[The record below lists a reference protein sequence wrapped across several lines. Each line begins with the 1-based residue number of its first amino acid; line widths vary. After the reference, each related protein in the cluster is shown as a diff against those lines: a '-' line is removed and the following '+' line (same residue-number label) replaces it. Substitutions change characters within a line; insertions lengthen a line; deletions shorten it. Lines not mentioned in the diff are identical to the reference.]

1 MYLEG
6 FSYRYTGMGTQI
18 LMLKKENVPFFTLIS
33 SVTDCFFNLTQNKVY
48 YQVRKDILAIL
59 SHARIQKM
67 CSIQW
72 FHQKDDHQH
81 LIWNKFQSFL
91 AYPKKPWICH
101 WSHPDLM
108 LKSYYWKYLFFNQE
122 TQTKNFLCQ
131 VWTTLVC
138 FGPLDSQA
146 WTFFWMNEKYSV
158 VKKTYLDKKWK
169 KLLRTIFDPILTF

>member
-67 CSIQW
+67 CSIQ
-72 FHQKDDHQH
+72 
-81 LIWNKFQSFL
+81 
-91 AYPKKPWICH
+91 
-101 WSHPDLM
+101 
-108 LKSYYWKYLFFNQE
+108 
-122 TQTKNFLCQ
+122 
-131 VWTTLVC
+131 
-138 FGPLDSQA
+138 
-146 WTFFWMNEKYSV
+146 
-158 VKKTYLDKKWK
+158 
-169 KLLRTIFDPILTF
+169 